1 MAARVGAGAVS
12 APTRAASPARS
23 GAARAA
29 WPSTVAISDHGARWW
44 PGIVARP
51 RGAGAVRRGHASS
64 TRGPRPLSPTRRR
77 SSLRATPGSRSA
89 AFCQPTLIRAFLA
102 PNGPGR
108 GDWGSPGAPRGAT
121 MAPGAAV
128 IAVSPSV
135 AAPAPAAPAARR
147 RTTGGAVAK
156 GPVRPAVSGSR
167 RRIRSP
173 AGVAGTAAGPTRGA
187 VTSTRVARTTH
198 LLAGGPARPTR

>member
-1 MAARVGAGAVS
+1 
-12 APTRAASPARS
+12 
-23 GAARAA
+23 
-29 WPSTVAISDHGARWW
+29 
-44 PGIVARP
+44 
-51 RGAGAVRRGHASS
+51 
-64 TRGPRPLSPTRRR
+64 
-77 SSLRATPGSRSA
+77 
-89 AFCQPTLIRAFLA
+89 
-102 PNGPGR
+102 
-108 GDWGSPGAPRGAT
+108 

-187 VTSTRVARTTH
+187 VTSTRVARTT
-198 LLAGGPARPTR
+198 LLLEGAPARPTR